1 MPLTA
6 GTILAQ
12 YEILGPLGAGG
23 MGDVFRAR
31 DTRLRR
37 DVAIKVLPDYLPPDA
52 VDRLHREA
60 RAASVLAHPNIC
72 AVYDLGEVGGRSF
85 LVMELVEGPTLRE
98 YAGGKALEAADA
110 IAIGVQIAD
119 ALEAAHAKGIVHRD
133 IKPGNIMVTGR
144 RRVKVLD
151 FGLAK
156 QLAADEMD
164 QTRTIEPMTE
174 AGTSMGTPQY
184 MSPEVL
190 QGKPA
195 DPRSDLWAFGVVM
208 YELLAGHRPFEGRTL
223 FELSSGIVHDAAPP
237 LPANVPAELR
247 SIVDRC
253 LAKRPEARYQEAGE
267 VRAALEALQTTSV
280 PLVSGDSPRQ
290 RRPRTLVLAAAG
302 TLVVAAL
309 VAAVVILRPQTER
322 GPAGKLT
329 STGAPASPNQD
340 ANDAFELAMQLQRV
354 QNDLPRGRVML
365 ERALAADP
373 HFAEALRYH
382 AFGYVVGFL
391 NGYSNDTSVLY
402 RAEEELR
409 RASQEDPG
417 LRSLPSAFTAV
428 YLTQGRR
435 ELAPTDA
442 LDRMLLERP
451 TNDTILWRAIVYWLE
466 ENHDAVKTLTK
477 GILERDPLF
486 GPARMFFGEVLRTDG
501 DFDGA
506 IREQQK
512 VLDQAPRN
520 ISAIHNLTVAYM
532 DAGELE
538 KAERLVE
545 SMRPTFAGNYVW
557 RLTRGLLLARQGK
570 RLEAVEYVDEE
581 TLKFAGAAF
590 PQTSAVAEF
599 YALIGEESKAIDW
612 LDRAVRNGDER
623 IGWFRRDPRLK
634 AIQDNP
640 RFRTIIE
647 SIEARRKQRPSR

>member
-1 MPLTA
+1 
-6 GTILAQ
+6 
-12 YEILGPLGAGG
+12 
-23 MGDVFRAR
+23 
-31 DTRLRR
+31 LRR

-72 AVYDLGEVGGRSF
+72 AVYDLGELGGRSF

-98 YAGGKALEAADA
+98 YAGGKALPAADA

-156 QLAADEMD
+156 QLGADEMD

-174 AGTSMGTPQY
+174 AGTSIGTPQY

-190 QGKPA
+190 QGNPA

-208 YELLAGHRPFEGRTL
+208 YELLAGRRPFAGRTL
-223 FELSSGIVHDAAPP
+223 FELSSGIVHDTAPP
-237 LPANVPAELR
+237 LPATVPAELR

-253 LAKRPEARYQEAGE
+253 LAKRAEDRYQEAGE
-267 VRAALEALQTTSV
+267 LRAALEALQTTSI
-280 PLVSGDSPRQ
+280 PLVSGGTPKQ
-290 RRPRTLVLAAAG
+290 RPRTLVLAAAG

-309 VAAVVILRPQTER
+309 VAAVVFLRPQAER
-322 GPAGKLT
+322 GPARKLT
-329 STGAPASPNQD
+329 STGAPASASQD

-354 QNDLPRGRVML
+354 QNDLPRGREML

-409 RASQEDPG
+409 RAAQEEPDLP
-417 LRSLPSAFTAV
+417 SLPSAFTAV
-428 YLTQGRR
+428 YLMQGRR

-442 LDRMLLERP
+442 LDRMLRDRP

-486 GPARMFFGEVLRTDG
+486 GPARMFLGEVLRTDG
-501 DFDGA
+501 DLDGA

-520 ISAIHNLTVAYM
+520 ISAIHNLTIAYM
-532 DAGELE
+532 DAGELA

-545 SMRPTFAGNYVW
+545 SMRSSFAGNYAW
-557 RLTRGLLLARQGK
+557 RLTRGLLLARQDK
-570 RLEAVEYVDEE
+570 RREALEYVDDE

-590 PQTSAVAEF
+590 PHTSAVAEV
-599 YALIGEESKAIDW
+599 YALIGEDSKAIDW

-634 AIQDNP
+634 AIHDDP

-647 SIEARRKQRPSR
+647 SIEARRKQRSSP